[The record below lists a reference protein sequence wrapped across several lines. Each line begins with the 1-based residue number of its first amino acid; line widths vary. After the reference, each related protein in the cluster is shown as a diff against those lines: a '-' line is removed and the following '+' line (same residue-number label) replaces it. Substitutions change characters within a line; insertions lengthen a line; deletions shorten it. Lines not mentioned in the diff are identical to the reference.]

1 MRIRENKPQMR
12 WPTWGELAFWPLFIL
27 GPPMVF
33 WFTPGG
39 ALLAGAAALGC
50 LSVLVA
56 VRVAVWGW
64 PEKLTSGVML
74 RRVTFVV
81 VLVGGGS
88 LVINNTPG
96 GHVVA
101 IAAFL
106 AYASVVAALRVA
118 VWGWRD

>member
-1 MRIRENKPQMR
+1 MR
-12 WPTWGELAFWPLFIL
+12 WPRWGELASWPLFIL
-27 GPPMVF
+27 GPSMVF
-33 WFTPGG
+33 WFMPSG

-50 LSVLVA
+50 LTVLVA

-64 PEKLTSGVML
+64 PNKLTSPVML
-74 RRVTFVV
+74 RRVAFVV

-88 LVINNTPG
+88 LVIHNTPG

-106 AYASVVAALRVA
+106 AYASVITTLRVA